1 MTPRQRLWLFAVAVA
16 GLVACYLWAFSGLPG
31 FGSYPGPYGP
41 EILKQ
46 VVGQTNATGVVSAVN
61 FEYRGF
67 DTVGEEFILF
77 TAAAG
82 MSVVLRRL
90 RGERQRPGSPADDTA
105 NRQVPATSSGVRIPA
120 LLLVG
125 PTAVIGWWLAT
136 HAQTNPSGGFQGGVI
151 LATAFFLVYLSGE
164 FIAFRRLNPDALLDV
179 AEAVGAG
186 GFVAVGVT
194 AVAMSLPYL
203 YNYLPLGTIPGAVSS
218 SGTIALISFLV
229 GIEVAAAFLLI
240 IGELLEQTLLRGGG
254 REVGGVERGEVGKQK
269 GVS

>member
-1 MTPRQRLWLFAVAVA
+1 MTPRQRLWLFAFGAA
-16 GLVACYLWAFSGLPG
+16 GLVACYLWAFAGLPG
-31 FGSYPGPYGP
+31 FGNYPGPYGSA
-41 EILKQ
+41 ILKQ
-46 VVGQTNATGVVSAVN
+46 VIGQTNATGAVSAIN

-82 MSVVLRRL
+82 MAVVLRRL
-90 RGERQRPGSPADDTA
+90 RGEREAEREGQSDPAQDAA
-105 NRQVPATSSGVRIPA
+105 NRRVPATSSAVRVVSV
-120 LLLVG
+120 LLVG

-151 LATAFFLVYLSGE
+151 LATAFFLIYLSGE
-164 FIAFRRLNPDALLDV
+164 FIVFRRLSPVTALDI

-186 GFVAVGVT
+186 GFAAVGLT

-203 YNYLPLGTIPGAVSS
+203 YNYLPLGTIPGAISS

-229 GIEVAAAFLLI
+229 GIEVAAAFVLI
-240 IGELLEQTLLRGGG
+240 IGELLEQTLLR
-254 REVGGVERGEVGKQK
+254 REG
-269 GVS
+269 SA

>member
-1 MTPRQRLWLFAVAVA
+1 MTPRQRLWLFALGTA
-16 GLVACYLWAFSGLPG
+16 GLAACYLWAFAGLPG
-31 FGSYPGPYGP
+31 FGNYPGPYGQA
-41 EILKQ
+41 ILSR
-46 VVGQTNATGVVSAVN
+46 VIGQTNATGAVSAIN

-90 RGERQRPGSPADDTA
+90 RGERDEQGSPEEDAE
-105 NRQVPATSSGVRIPA
+105 NRERPATSGSVRVVSV
-120 LLLVG
+120 LLVG

-136 HAQTNPSGGFQGGVI
+136 HAQANPSGGFQGGVI
-151 LATAFFLVYLSGE
+151 VATAFFLVYLSGE
-164 FIAFRRLNPDALLDV
+164 FIAFHRLRPATLLEV

-186 GFVAVGVT
+186 GFAAVGVT
-194 AVAMSLPYL
+194 ALALSLPYL

-229 GIEVAAAFLLI
+229 GIEVAAAFVLI
-240 IGELLEQTLLRGGG
+240 IGELLDQTLLR
-254 REVGGVERGEVGKQK
+254 REG
-269 GVS
+269 SS

>member
-1 MTPRQRLWLFAVAVA
+1 MTPRQRRWLFAIAAA

-31 FGSYPGPYGP
+31 FGNYPGPYGQA
-41 EILKQ
+41 ILNHAIA
-46 VVGQTNATGVVSAVN
+46 QTNATGVVSAIN

-90 RGERQRPGSPADDTA
+90 RGERQGGTPSAEDAA
-105 NRQVPATSSGVRIPA
+105 NRQVPATSSAVRVVS

-136 HAQTNPSGGFQGGVI
+136 HAQANPSGGFQGGVI

-164 FIAFRRLNPDALLDV
+164 FIVFRRLSPVALLDA

-186 GFVAVGVT
+186 GFAAVGVT
-194 AVAMSLPYL
+194 ALAMSLPYL

-229 GIEVAAAFLLI
+229 GIEVAAAFVLI
-240 IGELLEQTLLRGGG
+240 IGELLEQTLLR
-254 REVGGVERGEVGKQK
+254 REE
-269 GVS
+269 SS

>member
-1 MTPRQRLWLFAVAVA
+1 MTPRQRLWLFAVGVA
-16 GLVACYLWAFSGLPG
+16 GLVACLLWAFSGLPG
-31 FGSYPGPYGP
+31 FGNYPGPYGQ
-41 EILKQ
+41 EILRHAIA
-46 VVGQTNATGVVSAVN
+46 QTNATGVVSAIN

-90 RGERQRPGSPADDTA
+90 RDERKEQTSPVDAA
-105 NRQVPATSSGVRIPA
+105 ASRQLPATSSAVRIAA

-151 LATAFFLVYLSGE
+151 LASAFFLVYLSGE
-164 FIAFRRLNPDALLDV
+164 FIVFRRLSPDVLLDA
-179 AEAVGAG
+179 AEALGAG
-186 GFVAVGVT
+186 GFAAVGVA
-194 AVAMSLPYL
+194 AVAMGLPYL

-240 IGELLEQTLLRGGG
+240 VGELLEQTLLR
-254 REVGGVERGEVGKQK
+254 REG
-269 GVS
+269 SSS

>member
-1 MTPRQRLWLFAVAVA
+1 MTPRQRLWLFAVGAA
-16 GLVACYLWAFSGLPG
+16 GLAACYLWAFAGLPG
-31 FGSYPGPYGP
+31 FGNYPGPYGQA
-41 EILKQ
+41 IMSR
-46 VVGQTNATGVVSAVN
+46 VIAQTNATGAVSAIN

-82 MSVVLRRL
+82 MSVVLRHL
-90 RGERQRPGSPADDTA
+90 RGEGEGNGSPAEDA
-105 NRQVPATSSGVRIPA
+105 ASRQLPATSSSVRVVS

-164 FIAFRRLNPDALLDV
+164 FIVFRRLRPDAVLDV

-186 GFVAVGVT
+186 GFAAVGVT
-194 AVAMSLPYL
+194 ALALSLPYL

-229 GIEVAAAFLLI
+229 GIEVAAAFVLI
-240 IGELLEQTLLRGGG
+240 IGELLDQTLLR
-254 REVGGVERGEVGKQK
+254 REVRKEASG
-269 GVS
+269 

>member
-16 GLVACYLWAFSGLPG
+16 GLVACYLWAFAGLPG
-31 FGSYPGPYGP
+31 FGHYPGPYGP
-41 EILKQ
+41 AVLKH
-46 VVGQTNATGVVSAVN
+46 VIAQTNATGVVSAVN

-82 MSVVLRRL
+82 MAVVLRRL
-90 RGERQRPGSPADDTA
+90 RGERKDERRERSSPAEDA
-105 NRQVPATSSGVRIPA
+105 AKRQIPATSSAVRIVS

-125 PTAVIGWWLAT
+125 PTAVISWWLAT

-164 FIAFRRLNPDALLDV
+164 FIAFRRLSPIMVLDV

-186 GFVAVGVT
+186 GFAAVGVT
-194 AVAMSLPYL
+194 AVAMSLPFL
-203 YNYLPLGTIPGAVSS
+203 FNYLPLGTIPGAVSS

-229 GIEVAAAFLLI
+229 GIEVAAAFVLI
-240 IGELLEQTLLRGGG
+240 IGELLEQTLLR
-254 REVGGVERGEVGKQK
+254 REG
-269 GVS
+269 SS

>member
-1 MTPRQRLWLFAVAVA
+1 MTPRQRLWLFAA
-16 GLVACYLWAFSGLPG
+16 GLAGLLACYLWAFTGLPG
-31 FGSYPGPYGP
+31 FGHYPGPYGFV
-41 EILKQ
+41 IAHLAVQ
-46 VVGQTNATGVVSAVN
+46 QTNATGVVSAVN

-82 MSVVLRRL
+82 MSVVLRQL
-90 RGERQRPGSPADDTA
+90 RGEHKGESSPTDDA
-105 NRQVPATSSGVRIPA
+105 ASRQVPATSSAIRIVS

-164 FIAFRRLNPDALLDV
+164 FIAFRRLSPIAVLDV

-186 GFVAVGVT
+186 GFAAVGVT
-194 AVAMSLPYL
+194 AVALSLPYL
-203 YNYLPLGTIPGAVSS
+203 FNYLPLGTIPGAVSS
-218 SGTIALISFLV
+218 SGTIVLISFLV
-229 GIEVAAAFLLI
+229 GIEVAAAFILI
-240 IGELLEQTLLRGGG
+240 VGELLEQTLLR
-254 REVGGVERGEVGKQK
+254 REG
-269 GVS
+269 SS

>member
-1 MTPRQRLWLFAVAVA
+1 MTPRQRLWLFAFGAA
-16 GLVACYLWAFSGLPG
+16 GLVACYLWAFAGLPG
-31 FGSYPGPYGP
+31 FGNYPGPYGP
-41 EILKQ
+41 AILRQ
-46 VVGQTNATGVVSAVN
+46 VIGQTNATAAVSAIN

-82 MSVVLRRL
+82 MAMVLRRL
-90 RGERQRPGSPADDTA
+90 RGEREGNSTPSQEAASR
-105 NRQVPATSSGVRIPA
+105 RVPATSSAVRVVSV
-120 LLLVG
+120 LLVG

-151 LATAFFLVYLSGE
+151 LASAFFLVYLSGE
-164 FIAFRRLNPDALLDV
+164 SIVFRRLSPVTALDI

-186 GFVAVGVT
+186 GFAAVGLT

-203 YNYLPLGTIPGAVSS
+203 YNYLPLGTIPGAISS

-229 GIEVAAAFLLI
+229 GIEVAAAFALI
-240 IGELLEQTLLRGGG
+240 IGELLEQTLLR
-254 REVGGVERGEVGKQK
+254 REG
-269 GVS
+269 SA